1 MASGGPRLPCSNQVS
16 PMIAPDSESE
26 CPFKQGGNV
35 SIFVVEVMQTDFQC
49 ILLATVESVTNASSD
64 LRGGAT
70 YGNLLK
76 LLQTGF
82 KVSVLVTDS
91 SFYHLNVS

>member
-1 MASGGPRLPCSNQVS
+1 MASGGPRLPRSNRVS
-16 PMIAPDSESE
+16 PRVALDSECE

-35 SIFVVEVMQTDFQC
+35 NIFVVEVMQTDFQC

-82 KVSVLVTDS
+82 KVVVLSLIIVFTS
-91 SFYHLNVS
+91 

>member
-1 MASGGPRLPCSNQVS
+1 MASGGPRLPRSNQVS

-64 LRGGAT
+64 LRGGVT

-91 SFYHLNVS
+91 GFYHLNVS